1 MSKTYRK
8 NVRQPIAV
16 GDNRSYYK
24 TRRRNTKR
32 AGKNNL
38 RSLMSNYDPEEVEN
52 IITDPEKVKKD
63 TWREPTDG
71 YVLVNKDIIKKMDK
85 DPNCFGEY
93 YHQKYDRVLKNK
105 HYKH

>member
-24 TRRRNTKR
+24 TRRRSTKR

-52 IITDPEKVKKD
+52 IIIDPEKVKKD
-63 TWREPTDG
+63 TWREPTDR
-71 YVLVNKDIIKKMDK
+71 YVLVNKNTIKNL
-85 DPNCFGEY
+85 DPEY
-93 YHQKYDRVLKNK
+93 YSKYDRVLKNK